1 MKVVKSYEEQP
12 MEFVRK
18 EYAMLSKKSISCNFT
33 TACMKENY
41 QKNRYSNVLALEDT
55 RVHIPSPG
63 AQKSSDYINA
73 NYVSFP
79 RKEENEEDELKFICT
94 QSPLIRTCEEFWY
107 MIWNQN
113 CYVICALNRLI
124 ENKMVKGDR
133 YWPDKERKI
142 QFGAISITLLSTLKM
157 KHLHITIRKLRLS
170 YNKTHKKLYHLHYRG
185 WPDFGVPDST
195 LPIREL
201 VNLSMHYQKQG
212 YAIGMQ
218 GPVVVHCSAGIGR
231 SGAFMTIAAVMSD
244 PKFKKM
250 VNSNLIAKHQDSS
263 ENNHGENINSL
274 ISQFNISDLVLLI
287 RKQRHPGTVQTEEQY
302 SFIYATLC
310 DELNNPTLLSSALCS
325 ALNWNTKLKSSR
337 MILRRSGPVHS
348 SKTTPKHIY
357 EKLELPSLRDAV
369 NNLPFLHRQILIDED
384 SPKCNSPNTQQDD
397 NNREYLCKSGLI

>member
-1 MKVVKSYEEQP
+1 MKIAKSYEEQQP

-18 EYAMLSKKSISCNFT
+18 EYALLSKKSISCNFT

-55 RVHIPSPG
+55 RVHIPNN
-63 AQKSSDYINA
+63 QKNSDYINA
-73 NYVSFP
+73 NYVNFP
-79 RKEENEEDELKFICT
+79 RKLSEGNEDLKFICT
-94 QSPLIRTCEEFWY
+94 QSPLLRTCEEFWS

-113 CYVICALNRLI
+113 CYVICALNRLV
-124 ENKMVKGDR
+124 ENKMIKGDR
-133 YWPDKERKI
+133 YWPDKERRI
-142 QFGAISITLLSTLKM
+142 QFGAISITLLSTFKL
-157 KHLHITIRKLRLS
+157 KHLHITIRKLRLAN
-170 YNKTHKKLYHLHYRG
+170 NKTQKEVYHLHYRG

-201 VNLSMHYQKQG
+201 VNLSMFYHKQ
-212 YAIGMQ
+212 GMQ

-244 PKFKKM
+244 PIFKKM
-250 VNSNLIAKHQDSS
+250 VNENILLSRQRDSCS
-263 ENNHGENINSL
+263 VNHGENINSL
-274 ISQFNISDLVLLI
+274 SQFNISDLVLLI

-310 DELNNPTLLSSALCS
+310 DELNNPTILSAALCS
-325 ALNWNTKLKSSR
+325 VINWNTKQKNSR

-357 EKLELPSLRDAV
+357 EKMELPSLRVTV
-369 NNLPFLHRQILIDED
+369 NNLPFLQRQISVDEE
-384 SPKCNSPNTQQDD
+384 SPKCHTPTINQDK
-397 NNREYLCKSGLI
+397 RAGLCRSGLI

>member
-1 MKVVKSYEEQP
+1 MKIVKSYEEQP
-12 MEFVRK
+12 MEIVRK
-18 EYAMLSKKSISCNFT
+18 EYALLSKKSISCNFT

-41 QKNRYSNVLALEDT
+41 QKNRKHQS
-55 RVHIPSPG
+55 
-63 AQKSSDYINA
+63 
-73 NYVSFP
+73 
-79 RKEENEEDELKFICT
+79 EESEELKFICT
-94 QSPLIRTCEEFWY
+94 QSPLLRTCEEFWY

-142 QFGAISITLLSTLKM
+142 QFGAVSVTLLSTFKL

-170 YNKTHKKLYHLHYRG
+170 YNKAQKEVYHLHYRG
-185 WPDFGVPDST
+185 WPDFGVPDSS

-201 VNLSMHYQKQG
+201 VNLSMFYQKEG
-212 YAIGMQ
+212 YSLGLQ

-250 VNSNLIAKHQDSS
+250 VNSNLRSKHQDSCS
-263 ENNHGENINSL
+263 VNNHGENINSL
-274 ISQFNISDLVLLI
+274 ISLFNISDLVLLI

-310 DELNNPTLLSSALCS
+310 DELNNPTIVSAALCS
-325 ALNWNTKLKSSR
+325 AINWNTKQQNSR
-337 MILRRSGPVHS
+337 ITLRRSGPVHS

-357 EKLELPSLRDAV
+357 EKMELPSLRDAV
-369 NNLPFLHRQILIDED
+369 CNLNPFLQKDILIDED
-384 SPKCNSPNTQQDD
+384 SPKCSSNIYQDD
-397 NNREYLCKSGLI
+397 KRAGLCKSGLV